1 MKSQFSRLSSHCDK
15 GMGMRK
21 TSWLRWL
28 AFLLVVMTL
37 AYLYVC
43 FPGAQSFIAQ
53 AIDSAYDPSK
63 LKQLILSYRPA
74 APLIILM
81 LTVLQAIITILP
93 LCFVMMASTMALGFF
108 RGVVVS
114 IVSQVIAGYLT
125 MRLTRYFGHSV
136 AVRFETSGKLLSMS
150 NFIKGYGKWGVLM
163 ARLLPFGSFDLV
175 NFASGLL
182 NVKDQDF
189 IFGTV
194 FGVIPATCFYGLIGA
209 ELFSPGEAGLAV
221 YYGLCSVIVLSVIF
235 SLWVRR
241 NT

>member
-1 MKSQFSRLSSHCDK
+1 
-15 GMGMRK
+15 MRK
-21 TSWLRWL
+21 ISWFRRLGLLL
-28 AFLLVVMTL
+28 AVITL
-37 AYLYVC
+37 ACLYLC
-43 FPGAQSFIAQ
+43 FPGVQSFVNQ
-53 AIDSAYDPSK
+53 AIDSAYDPSR

-74 APLIILM
+74 AALIILI

-114 IVSQVIAGYLT
+114 IVSQIIAGYLT
-125 MRLTRYFGHSV
+125 MRLTRYFGHFL
-136 AVRFETSGKLLSMS
+136 AERFESSDKLLSMS
-150 NFIKGYGKWGVLM
+150 SFIKSYGKWGVLM
-163 ARLLPFGSFDLV
+163 ARLMPFGSFDLV

-189 IFGTV
+189 ISGTAL
-194 FGVIPATCFYGLIGA
+194 GVIPATCFYGLIGA
-209 ELFSPGEAGLAV
+209 ELYSPGEVSLAV

-235 SLWVRR
+235 VLWVRR